1 MTGDKAYLSFKMYT
15 KITIYEYY
23 SNVIIYWGDGNMSSR
38 LKYKYTTG
46 PISVS
51 ENIDNI
57 RVLLLNN
64 GSKEHFAKVKILNLD
79 QTPKTQV
86 FSELFTI
93 CPDSETK
100 TEFIPSFNAFEVQVL
115 TDSPHVYIW
124 VGGRSGNENLV
135 GNTVLHKELISF

>member
-1 MTGDKAYLSFKMYT
+1 
-15 KITIYEYY
+15 
-23 SNVIIYWGDGNMSSR
+23 MSSK

-57 RVLLLNN
+57 RILLLNN
-64 GSKEHFAKVKILNLD
+64 GSKEHYAKVKIFNLD

-86 FSELFTI
+86 FSELFAI
-93 CPDSETK
+93 SPDSETK

-115 TDSPHVYIW
+115 TDSAHVYIW

>member
-1 MTGDKAYLSFKMYT
+1 MKGD
-15 KITIYEYY
+15 E
-23 SNVIIYWGDGNMSSR
+23 NMSLR
-38 LKYKYTTG
+38 LRYKYTTG
-46 PISVS
+46 PISIS

-64 GSKEHFAKVKILNLD
+64 GSREHFAEVKIFNLD
-79 QTPKTQV
+79 PTPKTRV

-93 CPDSETK
+93 PSDSATK
-100 TEFIPSFNAFEVQVL
+100 TEFIPSFNAFEVQVF

-135 GNTVLHKELISF
+135 GNIVLHEELIRF